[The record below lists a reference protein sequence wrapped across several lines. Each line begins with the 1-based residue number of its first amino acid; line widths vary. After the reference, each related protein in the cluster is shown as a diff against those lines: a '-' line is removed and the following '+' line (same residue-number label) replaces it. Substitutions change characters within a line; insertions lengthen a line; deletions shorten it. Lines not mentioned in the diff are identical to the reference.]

1 MISSIKELLQREAQ
15 AVLNIPVTE
24 AYEQAVELIVE
35 QVHRKRGNW

>member
-24 AYEQAVELIVE
+24 AYEQGRRADS
-35 QVHRKRGNW
+35 GTSTP